1 MFSFSLCLMKEG
13 AIVEASVL
21 RLRCTFTASRIAS
34 RLTKEITAGWSGEAE
49 RVEEEGGD
57 AVWRGCSSS
66 GPRTPCTPV
75 LSLPLRPHPDTGH
88 RHEDTQSY
96 ESGSIPALYWSSIL
110 HRLAIQ
116 YSAINTTSLSLT
128 STTAKS

>member
-1 MFSFSLCLMKEG
+1 MK
-13 AIVEASVL
+13 L
-21 RLRCTFTASRIAS
+21 KCTLTASWIAS
-34 RLTKEITAGWSGEAE
+34 RLTKVITAGWSGEAE

-88 RHEDTQSY
+88 RLVARAPTPGDRV
-96 ESGSIPALYWSSIL
+96 I
-110 HRLAIQ
+110 
-116 YSAINTTSLSLT
+116 
-128 STTAKS
+128 

>member
-1 MFSFSLCLMKEG
+1 M
-13 AIVEASVL
+13 
-21 RLRCTFTASRIAS
+21 RLKCTLTASWIAS
-34 RLTKEITAGWSGEAE
+34 RLTKVITAGWSGEAEAE

-75 LSLPLRPHPDTGH
+75 LSLLLRPHPDTGH

-96 ESGSIPALYWSSIL
+96 EGGSIPALHWSSIL

-116 YSAINTTSLSLT
+116 YSAINTTSLSLP